1 MRYRVMISAPYMQ
14 PVIDRFAGELR
25 EAGCDHFC
33 PTVHERLEESD
44 LLKLVGDVDA
54 IVCGDDRLTRRVL
67 ESARRLR
74 VISKW
79 GTGIDSIDKEACRD
93 LGIRLCNTPNAF
105 TIPVADST
113 FAYMLAFARR
123 SFEQVQL
130 MRSGAWD
137 KLPGVTLAESTVGV
151 IGVGAIGREVAR
163 RASVFGARVL
173 GCDPIEPSPRFIA
186 ETGIEMTGLESL
198 LRQSDF
204 VTLHTDLN
212 PSSRHLMNRE
222 TIALMKRSAV
232 LINTSRGPV
241 VKEVDLID
249 ALERGIISGAGLDV
263 FEHEPLPVESPLR
276 RMANVMCASHNS
288 NSSPAAWERVHRST
302 LDQMYKGLREVQRRA
317 A

>member
-1 MRYRVMISAPYMQ
+1 MTYRVMISAPYMQ
-14 PVIDRFAGELR
+14 PVIDRFAAELR
-25 EAGCDHFC
+25 EAGCDFFC

-44 LLKLVGDVDA
+44 LLKLIGDVDA
-54 IVCGDDRLTRRVL
+54 IVCGDDRLSRRVL
-67 ESARRLR
+67 ESAPRLR

-113 FAYMLAFARR
+113 FSYMLAFARR
-123 SFEQVQL
+123 SFEQSEL
-130 MRSGAWD
+130 MRKGAWD
-137 KLPGVTLAESTVGV
+137 KIPGVTLAESTVGIV
-151 IGVGAIGREVAR
+151 GVGAIGREVAR

-173 GCDPIEPSPRFIA
+173 GCDPTEPSPRFIA
-186 ETGIEMTGLESL
+186 ETGIEMIGLESL

-222 TIALMKRSAV
+222 TIALMKRSAI

-241 VKEVDLID
+241 VKEIDLIE
-249 ALERGIISGAGLDV
+249 ALERGMIAGAGLDV
-263 FEHEPLPVESPLR
+263 FEHEPLPLASPLR
-276 RMANVMCASHNS
+276 RMSNVMCASHNS

-302 LDQMYKGLREVQRRA
+302 LDQLYKGLREVHRRA

>member
-1 MRYRVMISAPYMQ
+1 
-14 PVIDRFAGELR
+14 
-25 EAGCDHFC
+25 
-33 PTVHERLEESD
+33 
-44 LLKLVGDVDA
+44 
-54 IVCGDDRLTRRVL
+54 
-67 ESARRLR
+67 
-74 VISKW
+74 
-79 GTGIDSIDKEACRD
+79 
-93 LGIRLCNTPNAF
+93 
-105 TIPVADST
+105 
-113 FAYMLAFARR
+113 
-123 SFEQVQL
+123 
-130 MRSGAWD
+130 
-137 KLPGVTLAESTVGV
+137 
-151 IGVGAIGREVAR
+151 
-163 RASVFGARVL
+163 VFGARVL

-186 ETGIEMTGLESL
+186 EAGIEMTGLESL

-241 VKEVDLID
+241 VNEVDLIE

-302 LDQMYKGLREVQRRA
+302 LDQLYKGLREVRRVA